1 MESHFRNEDRQ
12 LLTVLETLELDADV
26 GSVLAMVKVD
36 QSTASVATTPP
47 IFQDIAHRGA
57 CGKPQG
63 RSHTC
68 PS

>member
-36 QSTASVATTPP
+36 QSTASVPTTPP
-47 IFQDIAHRGA
+47 ISKI
-57 CGKPQG
+57 
-63 RSHTC
+63 
-68 PS
+68 